1 MRGSSRPGAVS
12 QQDSGPNQPTGA
24 VISVGRAGLANVD
37 FRKAKF
43 DKFQLAV
50 GNFMACDFRG
60 LQLGERFAPFFTTRP
75 RSVFT
80 SCRFDGADLRQISP
94 EGTRFEKCSFEDAKL
109 DGWTPARAEF
119 VECRFAGKVAHVTF
133 TGKPAGP
140 GSTRIDPPRAK
151 NEFRGNDFRDAELID
166 TVFVLGI
173 DLSLQRWPI
182 GDDYVRL
189 DKFLRRLERAR
200 ADVLTWDA
208 GEARTEALAML
219 QALAQRWQDQ
229 REIIVLRVSPAVNA
243 ARRVQNR
250 VWDLLERVLD

>member
-1 MRGSSRPGAVS
+1 MS
-12 QQDSGPNQPTGA
+12 QQDSGPNQPSSG

-43 DKFQLAV
+43 DKFQLAFA
-50 GNFMACDFRG
+50 NFVACDFRG
-60 LQLGERFAPFFTTRP
+60 LPLGERFAPFFTTRP

-80 SCRFDGADLRQISP
+80 SCKFDGADLRQISP

-119 VECRFAGKVAHVTF
+119 VECRFAGKVVKVTF

-140 GSTRIDPPRAK
+140 GSARIDPARAT

-173 DLSLQRWPI
+173 DLKLQRWPV

-189 DKFLRRLERAR
+189 DKFLRRVERAR

-208 GEARTEALAML
+208 GEARTEALTML
-219 QALAQRWQDQ
+219 QGLTKRWQDQ
-229 REIIVLRVSPAVNA
+229 REIIALRISPAAGA
-243 ARRVQNR
+243 APRVQNR
-250 VWDLLERVLD
+250 VWDLLERALD

>member
-1 MRGSSRPGAVS
+1 MKARRIPEGMPDESDKP
-12 QQDSGPNQPTGA
+12 QIEPGA

-43 DKFQLAV
+43 DKFHLAV
-50 GNFMACDFRG
+50 GNFVACDFRG

-75 RSVFT
+75 RGAFP
-80 SCRFDGADLRQISP
+80 SCKFDGAALRQISR
-94 EGTRFEKCSFEDAKL
+94 EGTRFERCSFEDARL
-109 DGWTPARAEF
+109 DGWPPARAEF

-140 GSTRIDPPRAK
+140 GSTRIDPARAT

-173 DLSLQRWPI
+173 DLKLQRWPV

-189 DKFLRRLERAR
+189 DKFLRRIERAR

-208 GEARTEALAML
+208 GEARTEALAMIQGL
-219 QALAQRWQDQ
+219 TKRWQDQ
-229 REIIVLRVSPAVNA
+229 REIISLRISPAANA
-243 ARRVQNR
+243 APRVQNR